1 MIGRLVIALG
11 LGVGAWL
18 HVAATGQ
25 VVAPAIAAVVALAGV
40 VMGPRTSLSQAAQAL
55 LLVGTAFF
63 TFALVLVDVPI
74 DPDDGGPKLQYVVAS
89 GAAMLTVAARFFLH
103 EPERGDLGTWAIGL
117 VVFYACGR
125 VATPEYLPL
134 AVAYLGLAWMHRAV
148 QSNAGRH
155 KSGRHVGAALAMM
168 LSGAMLVGGVAMA
181 LRVAYQGANAFVLD
195 AITGDQV
202 GFGAGAFELGSMAGM
217 RSSTEVVLRVHGPA
231 GEHFRGQAYTDYVKG
246 VWHPPVG
253 RIQGAPAEKALTG
266 AVTTIEF
273 VSPDQERLFLPGD
286 AAAVAARPG
295 GLQVDILGIPRP
307 SGDPVEEVRFD
318 TTSAVRLPPADPKKS
333 DLAVPPEV
341 AVAIAPLVE
350 GWVAGRETPAE
361 KVDAIRTHLEQEYTY
376 SLHYE
381 RDEGRD
387 PVVQFLLESKLG
399 HCEYFASGMA
409 LAARQAGVPARV
421 VTGFRSDEVSPFGG
435 HRIVRERDAH
445 AWVEV
450 HLDGAWVRVDPSPQ
464 NSLEAGPARAWLSG
478 AMDDLSYAWD
488 RAGPQVSVGVLLL
501 VFVGLQIRTL
511 LANRRKEP
519 EPVEEAGVEGPP
531 DWLGPLLQALA
542 ADGLERQGAEPVEVF
557 ATRVREA
564 GKDEAAALLRR
575 YAALRYGGQGDAAAL
590 AREAAGLRG

>member
-1 MIGRLVIALG
+1 VIGRLVIALG

-25 VVAPAIAAVVALAGV
+25 VVAPAIAALVALVGV

-89 GAAMLTVAARFFLH
+89 GTAMLTVAARFFLH
-103 EPERGDLGTWAIGL
+103 EPERGDLATWAIGL
-117 VVFYACGR
+117 VVFYSCGR
-125 VATPEYLPL
+125 VATPAYLPL

-148 QSNAGRH
+148 LSDAGRH
-155 KSGRHVGAALAMM
+155 KSGRHVGAAIGMM

-195 AITGDQV
+195 AIVGDQA
-202 GFGAGAFELGSMAGM
+202 GFGAGAFELGSMDGM
-217 RSSTEVVLRVHGPA
+217 RSSDEVVLRVHGPA
-231 GEHFRGQAYTDYVKG
+231 GEHFRGQAYTDYVNG

-253 RIQGAPAEKALTG
+253 RIQGAPPEKALTG
-266 AVTTIEF
+266 EVTTIEF
-273 VSPDQERLFLPGD
+273 VMADQERLFLPDD
-286 AAAVAARPG
+286 AAAVAVRPG
-295 GLQVDILGIPRP
+295 GLQVDILGVPRP
-307 SGDPVEEVRFD
+307 SGDPPEEVRFD
-318 TTSAVRLPPADPKKS
+318 TTSAVRLPPAEPRKS

-341 AVAIAPLVE
+341 AVAIAPLVSE
-350 GWVAGRETPAE
+350 WVAGAETPTE
-361 KVDAIRTHLEQEYTY
+361 KVDAIRTRLEQEYTY

-381 RDEGRD
+381 RDPERD
-387 PVVQFLLESKLG
+387 PVLQFLLESKLG

-409 LAARQAGVPARV
+409 LSARQAGVPARV
-421 VTGFRSDEVSPFGG
+421 VTGFRSDETSPFGG

-464 NSLEAGPARAWLSG
+464 NSMEAGPTQAWLAG
-478 AMDDLSYAWD
+478 AMDDLSLAWD
-488 RAGPQVSVGVLLL
+488 RAGPQVSVGVLLI

-511 LANRRKEP
+511 LRNRRKEP
-519 EPVEEAGVEGPP
+519 ELVVEEGVEGPP

-542 ADGLERQGAEPVEVF
+542 ADGLERQGTEPVEVF
-557 ATRVREA
+557 AGRVGEA
-564 GKDEAAALLRR
+564 GKGEAAALLRR
-575 YAALRYGGQGDAAAL
+575 YAALRYGGQGDAAVL
-590 AREAAGLRG
+590 AREVAGLGG